1 MPEVSNLAYNKI
13 NIYLVTA
20 ISSSPKHGLLTI
32 ARIVW
37 WLPMDFRVHAENS
50 YVHGLRS
57 TTKLTSLQTPDC
69 VVTTATCTMNRR
81 QHTVNWTK
89 ISIIAMDHCTLTEG
103 KSNRERLVIV
113 TEKQMR
119 QFLLNPPP
127 PPNFP
132 LPSYTHASYIHIH
145 ATFWH
150 IMYFRHISRW
160 PVGYQLRQLMIQM

>member
-1 MPEVSNLAYNKI
+1 MNFWQAWQILYTNWEWDLIPNVPEVSNLAYNKI

-37 WLPMDFRVHAENS
+37 WLPMDFRVHAENI

-89 ISIIAMDHCTLTEG
+89 ISIIAMHHCTLTEG

-119 QFLLNPPP
+119 QFLLNSPQTSLCPPTHT
-127 PPNFP
+127 
-132 LPSYTHASYIHIH
+132 LPIYTSMQPFG
-145 ATFWH
+145 T
-150 IMYFRHISRW
+150 
-160 PVGYQLRQLMIQM
+160 